1 MEIEL
6 RGQFSL
12 EWRPFSPG
20 PILQEN
26 MHGDAFF
33 GVAEMKA
40 VLLVLFLLSL
50 TGSATEASAAPAGTE
65 SPQRVEVVVWFNGIH
80 TIDFLDG
87 SFGAE
92 FYVWWISR
100 DPDFRPFE
108 VFQVLNGRQW
118 TTRAVNRRVLA
129 DGSYYTS
136 GFVSVTVSHHWDLLY
151 YPFDRQRLQIM
162 IETPFPASAVRLVPN
177 QRDSVVSE
185 FVDVGGFRITGFK
198 LAERVE
204 EYQTSFGLED
214 DTGKHFSRLVI
225 EIGLQ
230 RESGRIVVAIL
241 IGFIVANLIALFTY
255 LIHVSMLG
263 IRATMVASAIF
274 GAVGN
279 MYFLNSQVSPAAGSL
294 LVDRFA
300 LGTFSAILIA
310 LLNGIIVDR
319 LVQWHKPA
327 LARRVNWT
335 VFSLVVFGSAIFY
348 SLAFHA
354 AIRGSA

>member
-1 MEIEL
+1 MRYHLI
-6 RGQFSL
+6 
-12 EWRPFSPG
+12 
-20 PILQEN
+20 
-26 MHGDAFF
+26 
-33 GVAEMKA
+33 
-40 VLLVLFLLSL
+40 FLLL
-50 TGSATEASAAPAGTE
+50 LLLAGAATTSFAAPADSD
-65 SPQRVEVVVWFNGIH
+65 SPELVEVGVWFNGIH

-92 FYVWWISR
+92 FYLWWISP

-118 TTRAVNRRVLA
+118 TTRAVSRRTLP

-136 GFVSVTVSHHWDLLY
+136 GNVSVTVSHDWDLSS
-151 YPFDRQRLQIM
+151 YPFDRQKLRII
-162 IETPFPASAVRLVPN
+162 IETPSPASALRLVPN
-177 QRDSVVSE
+177 VRDSVVSE
-185 FVDVGGFRITGFK
+185 FVDVEGFQVTDFT
-198 LAERVE
+198 LAEHVE
-204 EYQTSFGLED
+204 EYQTDFGFRED
-214 DTGKHFSRLVI
+214 AGKHFSRLVI
-225 EIGLQ
+225 EVGLK
-230 RESGRIVVAIL
+230 RESGRIAVAIL

-279 MYFLNSQVSPAAGSL
+279 MYFLNSQMHPAAGSL

-310 LLNGIIVDR
+310 LLTGILVDR
-319 LVQWHKPA
+319 LIQWHNPG
-327 LARRVNWT
+327 LARRVNWGIFT
-335 VFSLVVFGSAIFY
+335 LVLLGSVVFYG
-348 SLAFHA
+348 LAFHA